1 MRRLA
6 RLAVASAAVTL
17 ALAYVVGTA
26 VVVVT
31 WSPGV
36 EAEPAACG
44 GLSEPVGS
52 TVTVTDL

>member
-1 MRRLA
+1 MRRLV

-17 ALAYVVGTA
+17 TLAYVAFAAA

-44 GLSEPVGS
+44 SSVGS
-52 TVTVTDL
+52 VLTVTDL